1 MKVTYLGPVA
11 ECADHP
17 AIQEMPVSDLPA
29 SSFLVEV
36 APDAG
41 VDGELIEGDVLVGDE
56 NRIAEYGD
64 VVLACDECD
73 EMRAYHSHRIGGYLR
88 LVPMGGGQAVPATSL
103 DCVGVVVRR
112 ARNPANDIQQET
124 PTMAITLAE
133 AFEPWYRMSTWHTRG
148 PNNDKTFY
156 RCCYEFFQVHGGRA
170 GAEEFREHLRD
181 VIPRR
186 GDGNWLELHEEKLG
200 EYASDFEVIFL
211 YLSDTGQISSRNS

>member
-17 AIQEMPVSDLPA
+17 AIQEMPVSDLPF

-41 VDGELIEGDVLVGDE
+41 IDGELMEGDVLVADE

-64 VVLACDECD
+64 LVLACDECD

-112 ARNPANDIQQET
+112 ARNPANDIQLEV

-133 AFEPWYRMSTWHTRG
+133 AFEPWFRKSTWHTHG
-148 PNNDKTFY
+148 PNDDKAFH
-156 RCCYEFFQVHGGRA
+156 RCCQKFFQTHGGRA
-170 GAEEFREHLRD
+170 DADDFRDHLRD
-181 VIPRR
+181 AIPRR
-186 GDGNWLELHEEKLG
+186 GGGEWLQYHEEALNR
-200 EYASDFEVIFL
+200 YATQFDAIFA
-211 YLSDTGQISSRNS
+211 YLDDTKQLARA